1 MKILPSRRWKGPKS
15 EAVAPKDY
23 QIDQSSDRRVQ
34 NFMKINSENLQKMAT
49 ANKNQSADSNVKKQ
63 KNDSNFINP
72 TGNSK
77 ESLISNLLG
86 GNNNTSHDIKN
97 TNSSFTEKKD
107 ENKKV
112 LIEEVDTDSYNDFKK
127 QIEVQNQK
135 DASNESS
142 KLTSRGYD

>member
-1 MKILPSRRWKGPKS
+1 
-15 EAVAPKDY
+15 
-23 QIDQSSDRRVQ
+23 
-34 NFMKINSENLQKMAT
+34 MKINSENLQKMAT